1 MDITSK
7 TAITFFQSDYEI
19 DAGEDCLKQLFSTQS
34 KQGNIQSWRVF
45 AKIYTQELWKSKGY
59 RSYTTYCQE
68 VWCYGKTHAFDLV
81 HAGIAIEFINAM
93 DSALLNLPMLRNIK
107 FAAKLGKV
115 PAALREKVWNDYRIH
130 KIPIPYFN
138 TNLSVNRYA
147 KLDESLD
154 KLYRFYQP
162 EEILAQIVPN
172 LRIKDLT
179 MLMQMLSEKINESKH
194 GVRSEQSVAID

>member
-7 TAITFFQSDYEI
+7 TDITFFQSDYEI
-19 DAGEDCLKQLFSTQS
+19 DAAEDFLKQLFSTQS

-59 RSYTTYCQE
+59 RSYTNYCQE
-68 VWCYGKTHAFDLV
+68 VWGYGKTHAFDLV
-81 HAGIAIEFINAM
+81 HAGIAIESINAM
-93 DSALLNLPMLRNIK
+93 DSALLDLPMLRNIK

-115 PAALREKVWNDYRIH
+115 PPALREKVWNDYRTH

-194 GVRSEQSVAID
+194 AVRSEQSVAID